1 MENNHD
7 LIKAYDAVTRD
18 SQRRNE
24 IKKEVYKVGYKKPP
38 ASGQFKKGQSGN
50 PKGRKKKVLPKCVN
64 EAIKLAF
71 IKEITVTDENG
82 IKRNIPMIQA
92 FAQKIIQDA
101 FKNDGPTRKM
111 LMQNPQFMNFD
122 FMHMMEEIALQDF
135 EPEATKEQEKA
146 LKDLIVKVINNATKN
161 ENDNS

>member
-1 MENNHD
+1 MESNQD

-38 ASGQFKKGQSGN
+38 ISGQFKKGQSGN
-50 PKGRKKKVLPKCVN
+50 PRGRKKKILPRSLN

-71 IKEITVTDENG
+71 VKEISITNEKGIKEKISL
-82 IKRNIPMIQA
+82 IQVL
-92 FAQKIIQDA
+92 AQRIIQDA
-101 FKNDGPTRKM
+101 IKNDGPSRKM
-111 LMQNPQFMNFD
+111 LLQNKQLMNFD

-146 LKDLIVKVINNATKN
+146 LKDLIVKVINNAAKN